1 VTELSALGLNP
12 DEEAVYRSLVD
23 RPSATAADLARTL
36 RHPPDTVRGCLAAL
50 EERGLVGRAGGTRTR
65 FVAAPPAISLG
76 PLITRQRDD
85 LRRAELELL
94 ALTERYRTAAGARTA
109 GDLVEVVTGVDTLA
123 RRFAQLQHGA
133 TEELLTMVTAQTVA
147 VTRQDNSPAEEEG
160 VRRGVRYR
168 VILERAILEQP
179 GASADATAA
188 IQSGEELRVV
198 EQVPTKLAIADRTLA
213 MLPLTTNPTAPPA
226 AIVIHRS
233 GLLHALVSLFEATWA
248 HALPLRANLSTTNP
262 DPTLADLDQKIVT
275 LLLAGLTDRSIATQ
289 LQLSMRTV
297 QRRVRT
303 LMDTANVRTR
313 LQLGWQ
319 LARSG
324 WL

>member
-1 VTELSALGLNP
+1 
-12 DEEAVYRSLVD
+12 
-23 RPSATAADLARTL
+23 
-36 RHPPDTVRGCLAAL
+36 
-50 EERGLVGRAGGTRTR
+50 
-65 FVAAPPAISLG
+65 
-76 PLITRQRDD
+76 
-85 LRRAELELL
+85 
-94 ALTERYRTAAGARTA
+94 
-109 GDLVEVVTGVDTLA
+109 VVTGVDTLV
-123 RRFAQLQHGA
+123 RRFAQLQQGA
-133 TEELLTMVTAQTVA
+133 IEELLTMVTARTVA

-179 GASADATAA
+179 GASADATSA
-188 IQSGEELRVV
+188 IQSGEEVRVV

-213 MLPLTTNPTAPPA
+213 MLPLTSDPAAPPA

-233 GLLHALVSLFEATWA
+233 GLLHALVSLCEAIWT
-248 HALPLRANLSTTNP
+248 HALPLRADLSTADP
-262 DPTLADLDQKIVT
+262 DHTLADLDQKIVT

>member
-123 RRFAQLQHGA
+123 RRFTQLQQGA

-147 VTRQDNSPAEEEG
+147 VTRQDNSPAEEES

-168 VILERAILEQP
+168 VILERAVLEQP
-179 GASADATAA
+179 GATADATAA

-233 GLLHALVSLFEATWA
+233 GLLHALVSLFEATWT
-248 HALPLRANLSTTNP
+248 HALSLRANLSTTSP

-319 LARSG
+319 LARTG